1 MSELRE
7 VQAYKY
13 YVWRKKGGFPTTPH
27 AFFEQ
32 AKAEA
37 ERISKKEKDEVFVLA
52 VVGSYKPAV
61 PPPVWVAADYEE
73 ALF

>member
-13 YVWRKKGGFPTTPH
+13 YVWRKNGSLPRVPH
-27 AFFEQ
+27 VSFEQ

-52 VVGSYKPAV
+52 VVGSYKPAT

-73 ALF
+73 VLF